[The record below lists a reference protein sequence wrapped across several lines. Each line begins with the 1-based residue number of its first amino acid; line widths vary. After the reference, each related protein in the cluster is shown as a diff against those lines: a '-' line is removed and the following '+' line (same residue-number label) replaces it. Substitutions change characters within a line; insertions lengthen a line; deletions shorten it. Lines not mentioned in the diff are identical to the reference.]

1 MYKEKEI
8 VKGLV
13 TGITEYGIFLKFNNE
28 YTGLLHI
35 SEISN
40 KYVSDINNYAKVGEY
55 IFLKILEVDEKN
67 KHLKLTIKYKENK
80 KYVEIEETK
89 EGFTKLKTE
98 LETFIKNKNKEMN
111 NRDIA

>member
-1 MYKEKEI
+1 MYKEKQI

-13 TGITEYGIFLKFNNE
+13 TGVTDYGIFLKFVGE

-40 KYVSDINNYAKVGEY
+40 SYAKVGDY
-55 IFLKILEVDEKN
+55 IFLKVLEVDNEN

-80 KYVEIEETK
+80 KYVEIEESK
-89 EGFTKLKTE
+89 EGFTKLREE
-98 LETFIKNKNKEMN
+98 LDNFVAMKKEEMN
-111 NRDIA
+111 SRDIA

>member
-1 MYKEKEI
+1 MYKEKQI

-13 TGITEYGIFLKFNNE
+13 TGVTDYGIFLKFDGE

-40 KYVSDINNYAKVGEY
+40 KYVTDINSYAKVGDY
-55 IFLKILEVDEKN
+55 IFLKVLDNEN

-80 KYVEIEETK
+80 KYVEIEESK
-89 EGFTKLKTE
+89 EGFTKLREE
-98 LETFIKNKNKEMN
+98 LDNFVAMKKEEMN
-111 NRDIA
+111 SRDIA

>member
-1 MYKEKEI
+1 MYKEKQI

-13 TGITEYGIFLKFNNE
+13 TGVTDYGIFLKFDGE

-40 KYVSDINNYAKVGEY
+40 KDVTDINSYAKVGDY
-55 IFLKILEVDEKN
+55 IFLKVLEVDNEN

-80 KYVEIEETK
+80 KYVEIEESK
-89 EGFTKLKTE
+89 EGFTKL
-98 LETFIKNKNKEMN
+98 NKELNNFVNKKIKEIN